1 LHQIGDFGLAACF
14 RPNKNNSS
22 SSSVVADDK
31 PENERWRTDNLPVR
45 WTAPEALMYKTIAPE
60 CDVWSFGVFL
70 MEVFTDG
77 VTPYQE
83 LANDEILDRVCSQ
96 RFMTI
101 AIIFF
106 AIDNNKPAT
115 FLFCEC
121 SR

>member
-1 LHQIGDFGLAACF
+1 
-14 RPNKNNSS
+14 
-22 SSSVVADDK
+22 
-31 PENERWRTDNLPVR
+31 
-45 WTAPEALMYKTIAPE
+45 MYKTIAPE

-83 LANDEILDRVCSQ
+83 LANDEILVRVSSQ

-106 AIDNNKPAT
+106 AIGNNKPAT
-115 FLFCEC
+115 FLFCESSLWSASC
-121 SR
+121 VCFDLQLRCVAGYRRVSNAGAFKHTFSAI